1 VKNVLAKSNEVS
13 DLNVVRTAPL
23 TVETIVE
30 GMMSKKTTGFVL
42 HARMLISLGERNA
55 IVVEKARMGT
65 SKPTN
70 PPSGTTTAQTIVET
84 DLNRNVMD
92 ATIGFAHRVATTTSR
107 SVQNATNVE
116 SRKQEGPGKD
126 NLVEAF
132 QIVVNVAAEIQTDVV
147 EAATGAVD
155 SVEAVVGIQT
165 GAGVT
170 VTEAVD
176 SVEVVLEIQTDVV
189 EVATVAVDSV
199 EAVVGIQ
206 TGAVETVTEAVVLV
220 ATETVVM
227 IDVTLDE
234 VVQAVI
240 ATMSVQMSV
249 IERLE
254 GNVQAM
260 HTIEGLNPFVLDAIK
275 AKTETTEVNGRD
287 SRSPLLGCA

>member
-1 VKNVLAKSNEVS
+1 
-13 DLNVVRTAPL
+13 
-23 TVETIVE
+23 
-30 GMMSKKTTGFVL
+30 
-42 HARMLISLGERNA
+42 
-55 IVVEKARMGT
+55 
-65 SKPTN
+65 
-70 PPSGTTTAQTIVET
+70 
-84 DLNRNVMD
+84 
-92 ATIGFAHRVATTTSR
+92 
-107 SVQNATNVE
+107 
-116 SRKQEGPGKD
+116 
-126 NLVEAF
+126 
-132 QIVVNVAAEIQTDVV
+132 
-147 EAATGAVD
+147 
-155 SVEAVVGIQT
+155 
-165 GAGVT
+165 
-170 VTEAVD
+170 
-176 SVEVVLEIQTDVV
+176 VEVVLEIQTDVV
-189 EVATVAVDSV
+189 EAAT

-206 TGAVETVTEAVVLV
+206 TGVVETVTEAVVLV

>member
-30 GMMSKKTTGFVL
+30 GMTSKKTTGFVL
-42 HARMLISLGERNA
+42 HARMSISLGERNA

-116 SRKQEGPGKD
+116 SRKQEEAGKD

-147 EAATGAVD
+147 EAATV
-155 SVEAVVGIQT
+155 
-165 GAGVT
+165 
-170 VTEAVD
+170 AVD

-189 EVATVAVDSV
+189 EAATVAVDSV
-199 EAVVGIQ
+199 EAVLEIQ
-206 TGAVETVTEAVVLV
+206 TDVVEAATVAVVLV

-254 GNVQAM
+254 GNVQDM

-275 AKTETTEVNGRD
+275 PKTETTEVNGRD
-287 SRSPLLGCA
+287 SGSPLLGCA

>member
-1 VKNVLAKSNEVS
+1 MKNAHVENNEAN
-13 DLNVVRTAPL
+13 DLNVVTTAL
-23 TVETIVE
+23 LNVEIVVE
-30 GMMSKKTTGFVL
+30 GMTSKKTTGFVL
-42 HARMLISLGERNA
+42 HARMSISLGEQNA
-55 IVVEKARMGT
+55 TVVEKAKMGT

-70 PPSGTTTAQTIVET
+70 LPSETTTAQTIVEA

-116 SRKQEGPGKD
+116 SRKQEEAGKD
-126 NLVEAF
+126 DLVEAF
-132 QIVVNVAAEIQTDVV
+132 QIVVNVAAEIQTDVL
-147 EAATGAVD
+147 EA
-155 SVEAVVGIQT
+155 
-165 GAGVT
+165 
-170 VTEAVD
+170 
-176 SVEVVLEIQTDVV
+176 
-189 EVATVAVDSV
+189 ATVAVDSV
-199 EAVVGIQ
+199 EAVVEIQ
-206 TGAVETVTEAVVLV
+206 TAVVETVTEAVVLV